1 MARKEKKEAKIEIKV
16 WQPYL
21 LIYTHLWYHHTHAA
35 SKIDNR
41 FKNRTFWRKGHEV
54 RRESMT
60 LTR

>member
-35 SKIDNR
+35 SKIDKKDLKIKH
-41 FKNRTFWRKGHEV
+41 FKGRGMK
-54 RRESMT
+54 
-60 LTR
+60 